1 MNMKLLSTIVVM
13 TILCTSFVGVVTTQ
27 EIEEPN
33 EIAPVVLAAVILV
46 VGAIGYE
53 VTNWYLNEY
62 LDDNNADV
70 QPYLRLATA
79 NDISDV
85 MSVATTFTTNANANY
100 AQIWGMTKEHWIRQA
115 ELEAY
120 AEWKADSTYDG
131 NAILLGS
138 YAYENNATMTAN
150 AVAQIDKF
158 FGEVS
163 EKVSKWSDTETYN
176 DKMQIG
182 FVLDNNQML
191 TKSNDFDADLISVF
205 DTQGSTGKVYIAKVE
220 SSNVVTVGNTDETTT
235 TTYSP
240 SYIYNFGIPTTITST
255 DGNSLVLQSGKNILP
270 DDFQSGI
277 YTISNALIGGDS
289 MSPVLDSSKLKAGLA
304 MTVNG
309 STTVAYLGNDDR
321 IVHSGQ
327 KYDKISFLVDPQD
340 IPDGENKPSS
350 VDMKSVLI
358 AYQTLLDK
366 LYWTSVSA
374 NTAAEAVWGIYDTM
388 NAANYSVTTFMTSNN
403 FDSSVTLSAGMNQI
417 MTISAT
423 QQLAEYY
430 NSNGGNVNDLKIGLY
445 DKNIDAPFVRGSILD
460 EYGNTLYGDVIFT
473 PFFQSESV
481 TLTTSSSGYEVTQ
494 STLVAVWTD
503 GQELTAWKDSGM
515 DADGY
520 QSLFIEDGYTL
531 KVTQLGVCDS
541 SGMDGSLKE
550 LEFKVNK
557 VNFIDPG
564 KVNLTEDTDWEKVA
578 KNILKVICIVI
589 GGILALLGVVRR
601 DPMYIIM
608 GVGLLIF
615 GFVFADTV
623 WNWIVKVFKL

>member
-53 VTNWYLNEY
+53 VTDWYLNEY

-131 NAILLGS
+131 NTILLGS

-191 TKSNDFDADLISVF
+191 TKSNNFDADLISVF

-235 TTYSP
+235 TTYRP

-255 DGNSLVLQSGKNILP
+255 DGNSLVLQSGKNVLP

-277 YTISNALIGGDS
+277 YTVSNALIGGDS

-309 STTVAYLGNDDR
+309 STTVAYLGDDDK

-327 KYDKISFLVDPQD
+327 KYDKLSFLVDPQD

-374 NTAAEAVWGIYDTM
+374 NTAAEAVWGIYDAM

-445 DKNIDAPFVRGSILD
+445 DRNIDAPFVRGSILD

-494 STLVAVWTD
+494 STLVAVWAD

-589 GGILALLGVVRR
+589 GGILALLGIVRR